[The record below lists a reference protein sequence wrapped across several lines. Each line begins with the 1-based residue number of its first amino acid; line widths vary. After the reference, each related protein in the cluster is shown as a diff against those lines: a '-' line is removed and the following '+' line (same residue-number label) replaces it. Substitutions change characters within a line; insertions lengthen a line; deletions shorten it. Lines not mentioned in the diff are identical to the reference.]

1 MTCSSTSLL
10 VHHLDHPASATALP
24 RVHSDD
30 PLHRPVHRGDL
41 LARGDRRG
49 ALAAVI
55 SRAVTRSGISVWGHI
70 GQAFVGVALVI
81 VAALV
86 IGHGVAFIRF
96 RRAQRRQP

>member
-1 MTCSSTSLL
+1 
-10 VHHLDHPASATALP
+10 
-24 RVHSDD
+24 
-30 PLHRPVHRGDL
+30 
-41 LARGDRRG
+41 
-49 ALAAVI
+49 LAAVI